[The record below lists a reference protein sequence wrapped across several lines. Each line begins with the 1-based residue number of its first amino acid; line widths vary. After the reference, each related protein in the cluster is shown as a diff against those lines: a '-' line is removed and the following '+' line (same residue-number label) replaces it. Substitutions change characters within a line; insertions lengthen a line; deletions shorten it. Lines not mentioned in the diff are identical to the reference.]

1 LCKISLFYF
10 YLFYRINAF
19 LPHLLRLTFKYTS
32 IMLSYMLS
40 RSDVRVSSN
49 TNQNNINAFPQ
60 MIYDSYELLST
71 SKKSN
76 IDNIAGFKK
85 EITKINITHD
95 FRLPNLIIGLYI
107 LYYFIIFKIIFIFI
121 WYIFCIYIIKR

>member
-1 LCKISLFYF
+1 
-10 YLFYRINAF
+10 
-19 LPHLLRLTFKYTS
+19 
-32 IMLSYMLS
+32 MLSN
-40 RSDVRVSSN
+40 SDVRVSSN
-49 TNQNNINAFPQ
+49 TNQNSNNAFPQ
-60 MIYDSYELLST
+60 MIYESYELLST

-121 WYIFCIYIIKR
+121 WYIFRIYIIKR